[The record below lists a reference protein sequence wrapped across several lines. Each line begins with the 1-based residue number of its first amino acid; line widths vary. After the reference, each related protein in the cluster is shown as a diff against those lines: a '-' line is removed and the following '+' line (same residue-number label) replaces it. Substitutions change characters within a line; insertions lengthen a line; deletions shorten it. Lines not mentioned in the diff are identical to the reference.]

1 MQDYILVTLRNYQ
14 VAKAEK
20 ERRATWLE
28 LFYDLVFAAA
38 VAEIG
43 VSLYSNYTT
52 LSSFLGTVALFFP
65 VCWTW
70 LGVTFYSARFETDDY
85 IHRILILLQMA
96 AAAALALSIHG
107 ALGETSFN
115 FAISYAAIR
124 GLLVIEYLRAG
135 NRVPAA
141 RQFAKKYSKGFSI
154 SAIIWLIS
162 AFVPAP
168 ERFILWSIA
177 LGLDLAVTIFIGRKH
192 LQLVPNIF
200 YLPERMGLFTL
211 IVLGETIFNLIHSL
225 SGYKWD
231 IGSTISM
238 GAGLSIAFSLWW
250 LYFDKIDG
258 SVIRKFRDEAKSG
271 LYITWLYTHFPL
283 VVGLCATAAGISHL
297 VSADQGTFLPYLD
310 ELLICGSVALCLF
323 SIGVIHICISY
334 ASGETKPISQLS
346 VYRLIAGFA
355 IILIPIL
362 ELQML
367 PVYLI
372 LIVSTICIIQIL
384 IDLKHHPHHRI
395 SNF

>member
-192 LQLVPNIF
+192 LQLAPNIF

-238 GAGLSIAFSLWW
+238 GAGLTIAFSLWW

-297 VSADQGTFLPYLD
+297 VSADQDTFLPYLD

-372 LIVSTICIIQIL
+372 LIISTICIIQIL

>member
-1 MQDYILVTLRNYQ
+1 

-43 VSLYSNYTT
+43 VSLYTSYTT

-70 LGVTFYSARFETDDY
+70 YGVTFYAARFETDDFV
-85 IHRILILLQMA
+85 HRILILLQMA
-96 AAAALALSIHG
+96 GATALALNIHG

-135 NRVPAA
+135 SRIPTA
-141 RQFAKKYSKGFSI
+141 RPMAYKYSKGFSI
-154 SAIIWLIS
+154 SAAIWVIS
-162 AFVPAP
+162 AFVPPP

-177 LGLDLAVTIFIGRKH
+177 LGIDVATTVFVGRRH
-192 LQLVPNIF
+192 LQSVPNIS

-211 IVLGETIFNLIHSL
+211 IVLGETIFSLIRSL
-225 SGYKWD
+225 SGHSWG
-231 IGSTISM
+231 IESTISM
-238 GAGLSIAFSLWW
+238 AAGLSIAFSLWW

-271 LYITWLYTHFPL
+271 LYLIWLYTHFPL
-283 VVGLCATAAGISHL
+283 VVGLCATAAGIGHL
-297 VSADQGTFLPYLD
+297 VSADQNTALPYLD

-323 SIGVIHICISY
+323 CIGAIHLCISY
-334 ASGETKPISQLS
+334 ASGERKPILQLS
-346 VYRLIAGFA
+346 VYRFIAGFA

-362 ELQML
+362 KLQIL
-367 PVYLI
+367 PVFLI
-372 LIVSTICIIQIL
+372 LIVGTICIIQIL

-395 SNF
+395 FSF

>member
-192 LQLVPNIF
+192 LQLAPNIF

-225 SGYKWD
+225 SGHKWD

-334 ASGETKPISQLS
+334 ASGETKSISQLS

>member
-1 MQDYILVTLRNYQ
+1 
-14 VAKAEK
+14 
-20 ERRATWLE
+20 
-28 LFYDLVFAAA
+28 
-38 VAEIG
+38 
-43 VSLYSNYTT
+43 
-52 LSSFLGTVALFFP
+52 

-192 LQLVPNIF
+192 LQLAPNIF

-297 VSADQGTFLPYLD
+297 VSADQGTVLPYLD

-372 LIVSTICIIQIL
+372 LIISTICIIQIL
-384 IDLKHHPHHRI
+384 IDLKHHPHHQN

>member
-85 IHRILILLQMA
+85 IHRVLILLQMA

-154 SAIIWLIS
+154 SAIIWLVS

-192 LQLVPNIF
+192 LQLAPNIF

-297 VSADQGTFLPYLD
+297 VSADQGTVLPYLD

-372 LIVSTICIIQIL
+372 LIISTICIIQIL

>member
-1 MQDYILVTLRNYQ
+1 M
-14 VAKAEK
+14 AKAEK

-154 SAIIWLIS
+154 STIIWLIS

-192 LQLVPNIF
+192 LQLAPNIF

-258 SVIRKFRDEAKSG
+258 SVILKFRDEAKSG

-297 VSADQGTFLPYLD
+297 VSADQGTVLPYLD

-372 LIVSTICIIQIL
+372 LIISTICIIQIL

>member
-1 MQDYILVTLRNYQ
+1 

-43 VSLYSNYTT
+43 VSLYANYTT

-65 VCWTW
+65 VFWTW
-70 LGVTFYSARFETDDY
+70 LGVTFYSARFETDDFV
-85 IHRILILLQMA
+85 HRILILLQMA
-96 AAAALALSIHG
+96 AAAALALNIHG

-124 GLLVIEYLRAG
+124 GLLVIEYVRAG
-135 NRVPAA
+135 RRIPAA
-141 RQFAKKYSKGFSI
+141 RPFANKYSEGFSI
-154 SAIIWLIS
+154 TASIWLIS
-162 AFVPAP
+162 AFIPAP
-168 ERFILWSIA
+168 ERFILWALA
-177 LGLDLAVTIFIGRKH
+177 LGIDVAITIFIGRKH
-192 LQLVPNIF
+192 LQLAPNIF
-200 YLPERMGLFTL
+200 YLPERLGLFTL
-211 IVLGETIFNLIHSL
+211 IVLGETIFSLIHSL
-225 SGYKWD
+225 SGYGW
-231 IGSTISM
+231 GVESTISM
-238 GAGLSIAFSLWW
+238 GAGLTIAFSLWW

-283 VVGLCATAAGISHL
+283 VVGLCATAAGIGHL
-297 VSADQGTFLPYLD
+297 VSADQNMALPYLD

-323 SIGVIHICISY
+323 SIGAIHLCISY
-334 ASGETKPISQLS
+334 ASGERKPLLQLS
-346 VYRLIAGFA
+346 LYRFIAGVA

-362 ELQML
+362 KLQIL
-367 PVYLI
+367 PVFLI
-372 LIVSTICIIQIL
+372 LIVGTICIIQIL